1 MRRVIYT
8 ELDFGGLDQIEKL
21 QAGVSGE
28 GANTVYTPSY
38 FDNLVLQ
45 GEIFEDEKR
54 KVYSRAN
61 DILQNHE
68 ECDRLGINYFNPRQ
82 IDVDRAD
89 VAGYLGF

>member
-1 MRRVIYT
+1 MNNLNKSLI
-8 ELDFGGLDQIEKL
+8 DFIKRF
-21 QAGVSGE
+21 
-28 GANTVYTPSY
+28 TPEN
-38 FDNLVLQ
+38 FVLQ
-45 GEIFEDEKR
+45 GEIPEDEKR